1 MRFTAKF
8 ISIFMWL
15 KCGEVANNVVHL
27 DFICLRLFIIQT
39 YIVLDSHK
47 IGTR

>member
-1 MRFTAKF
+1 MVK
-8 ISIFMWL
+8 L
-15 KCGEVANNVVHL
+15 VNNVAHL
-27 DFICLRLFIIQT
+27 YFICLRLFIIQT